1 MGFLQQVA
9 AQVAVALDNA
19 RAYREIAQLTEKL
32 ASEKLYLEEEIRTE
46 LNFEE
51 IVGDSAALKRV
62 LSQAR
67 TVAPSDATV
76 LILGDTGTG
85 KELIAG
91 HPPHEFPERSPPGE
105 TELRRHPHRSAG
117 ERAVWP

>member
-1 MGFLQQVA
+1 MPEPT
-9 AQVAVALDNA
+9 A
-19 RAYREIAQLTEKL
+19 RSRKLTEKL

-51 IVGDSAALKRV
+51 IVGDSPALKRV
-62 LSQAR
+62 LSQAK

-85 KELIAG
+85 QGVDRAS
-91 HPPHEFPERSPPGE
+91 HSPHEFPER
-105 TELRRHPHRSAG
+105 A
-117 ERAVWP
+117 AFW